1 MPTLRIP
8 STYDAYCSNAPT
20 KSVLQTILKVGH
32 DDVAGVLTYRAAAY
46 FDISTLPASAD
57 VTRVELETMVR
68 TPGGAANRW
77 NIAAYNA
84 TGQDDPSTDAAATF
98 FTRCLPATGIFIKSS
113 TDESGGPNSLFRCS
127 GRHRFVLGLGAAA
140 TACTLVEAAK
150 AATKPFTIGFSE
162 GFSEGASTVVHCEL
176 EATYYDAHGPPELI
190 VTYNETTLIGTLLAA
205 LAQRIDRT
213 RYLSSTL
220 TTSSATVPADTSTLH
235 RAGYWDDHWMLPGA
249 GDRIGQ
255 SRQVN
260 TWTPSVYTLAKAF
273 TGATGTVAYEMYPF
287 PPDLATRAIN
297 EAITEL
303 FPAFVYLPY
312 EYECLVANERQQYYD
327 MPSGMGWVGEVD
339 WRATVTTPDWYPVA
353 FERVDDTR
361 IRVAGALPTEAKV
374 LRLRGRQQLTKFD
387 YADPLTLTEVTEV
400 LYPET
405 WDAPVVELLL
415 AYAEWKLHKW
425 VFVDWDKPPAPGTL
439 PPATYRKIDFLEKE
453 ITRLKRAVGRRGR
466 RMSEV
471 RNI

>member
-8 STYDAYCSNAPT
+8 TTYDADCDGTTRTST
-20 KSVLQTILKVGH
+20 GTTLRVGY
-32 DDVAGVLTYRAAAY
+32 DGTTTYRAAIQ
-46 FDISTLPASAD
+46 FSIGTLPASAD
-57 VTRVELETMVR
+57 VSRVELEVTVR
-68 TPGGAANRW
+68 TPGSGTTWSVDPYNSTGQGDPSGDTAANF
-77 NIAAYNA
+77 YSYCSPV
-84 TGQDDPSTDAAATF
+84 GEF
-98 FTRCLPATGIFIKSS
+98 LGKTRL
-113 TDESGGPNSLFRCS
+113 LRCT
-127 GRHRFVLGLGAAA
+127 GRHRLVLGLGVGA
-140 TACTLVEAAK
+140 TACTVLETAK
-150 AATKPFTIGFSE
+150 AAGNVFTVAIHHNLLT
-162 GFSEGASTVVHCEL
+162 GATDLAYCEL
-176 EATYYDAHGPPELI
+176 EANDYDGDELPELI
-190 VTYNETTLIGTLLAA
+190 ITYNETTLIGTLLAA

-213 RYLSSTL
+213 RYQSSIL

-235 RAGYWDDHWMLPGA
+235 RAGYWDEHWMLMTDATYIGA
-249 GDRIGQ
+249 
-255 SRQVN
+255 SRQIAS
-260 TWTPSVYTLAKAF
+260 WTPSVFTLAKAF
-273 TGATGTVAYEMYPF
+273 PGAPGAKPYELYPF

-339 WRATVTTPDWYPVA
+339 WRAAVTSPDWSPVA

-361 IRVAGALPTEAKV
+361 IRVAGRLPSEAKV

>member
-1 MPTLRIP
+1 MPTMRFRA
-8 STYDAYCSNAPT
+8 TWDADSDGT
-20 KSVLQTILKVGH
+20 TSVNKYATTLKVGAATPTGS
-32 DDVAGVLTYRAAAY
+32 VYWRAVLE
-46 FDISTLPASAD
+46 FDITNLPVSAD
-57 VTRVELETMVR
+57 VTRVELEVTVKKAGG
-68 TPGGAANRW
+68 PGAIW
-77 NIAAYNA
+77 TISAYNA
-84 TGQDDPSTDAAATF
+84 TGLTDPETATASSLN
-98 FTRCLPATGIFIKSS
+98 TYSYPDTGRLV
-113 TDESGGPNSLFRCS
+113 TYDRLFRCT
-127 GRHRFVLGLGAAA
+127 GRHRFVLGLGAGAS
-140 TACTLVEAAK
+140 ACTLLETANAA
-150 AATKPFTIGFSE
+150 AENRFSVAL
-162 GFSEGASTVVHCEL
+162 ASVPGELVGTNDWSYCEL
-176 EATYYDAHGPPELI
+176 EAEDCADDGPAELI
-190 VTYNETTLIGTLLAA
+190 ITYNETTAVTTLLAA

-213 RYLSSTL
+213 RYQSSTL

-235 RAGYWDDHWMLPGA
+235 RAGYWDEHWMLLGA
-249 GDRIGQ
+249 GTYIGA

-297 EAITEL
+297 EAISEL

-361 IRVAGALPTEAKV
+361 IRVAGRLPSEAKV

-471 RNI
+471 RSI

>member
-1 MPTLRIP
+1 MPTVRIRAD
-8 STYDAYCSNAPT
+8 YDADSDGT
-20 KSVLQTILKVGH
+20 TRTTDGTTLRVGESSG
-32 DDVAGVLTYRAAAY
+32 VAYRTALRFPLTAFPVTA
-46 FDISTLPASAD
+46 DIS
-57 VTRVELETMVR
+57 RVELEVTVR
-68 TPGGAANRW
+68 SVGGTQARW
-77 NIAAYNA
+77 DIHPYNI
-84 TGQDDPSTDAAATF
+84 TGQGDPATDQVATF
-98 FTRCLPATGIFIKSS
+98 YDSCSPTGTPFADD
-113 TDESGGPNSLFRCS
+113 TFLFRCT
-127 GRHRFVLGLGAAA
+127 GRHRLVLGLGVSA
-140 TACTLVEAAK
+140 TACTVLEAAK
-150 AATKPFTIGFSE
+150 VAYSKFSLGLHEE
-162 GFSEGASTVVHCEL
+162 GDDDDPCDL
-176 EATYYDAHGPPELI
+176 EALEHDDDGPAELI
-190 VTYNETTLIGTLLAA
+190 VTYNETTLVGTLLAA

-235 RAGYWDDHWMLPGA
+235 RAGYWDEHWMLPGA

-297 EAITEL
+297 EAISEL

-339 WRATVTTPDWYPVA
+339 WRAAVTTPDWSPVA

-361 IRVAGALPTEAKV
+361 IRVVGALPTEAKV

-415 AYAEWKLHKW
+415 TVAEWKLHKW

-453 ITRLKRAVGRRGR
+453 ITRLKRAVGRRNR
-466 RMSEV
+466 RMSDV
-471 RNI
+471 RQT